1 MKAVAVFPDTRE
13 IRLIDQPERQ
23 LRTSSDVRLRMLGVG
38 VCGTERE
45 ICAFQYGTPPAGRDH
60 LVTGHESFA

>member
-1 MKAVAVFPDTRE
+1 MKAVAVFPATRRIE
-13 IRLIDQPERQ
+13 LIDAEPPRVAAP
-23 LRTSSDVRLRMLGVG
+23 TDVRLRVLDVG
-38 VCGTERE
+38 VCGTDRE